1 MNMKKALAAVLAVVI
16 AISAMAVSVFAVDA
30 VVYAENE
37 IPLIKADPVTF
48 TKTVTY
54 KFDVPVY
61 ALYGYMTADNYL
73 EVTLPSIL
81 DYFWSANSPAL
92 KVNWSMEVNGVAY
105 DLLDD
110 PTDYTLNSK
119 ESRDAAN
126 YKTFTQ
132 EIHFGY
138 LPHGAFTTVDGE
150 EIPATLPQSQMV
162 GDTTVITFVA
172 KVDLPKDTDKDWQ
185 LYQSAKD
192 IYDWYVNP
200 KNNKMSNGEPGSK
213 VDPIVIVA
221 NDANG
226 VDMASAYSFKN
237 QYETG
242 AFVLSREVTSADAY
256 DKDKNLFLANILSEK
271 DTNGLN
277 AAAQAGKL
285 LVWDHNLANRAKVM
299 GTTTAKVVVETLS
312 PITGFGFY
320 NLYAVYQDPTGN
332 NYDTAD
338 KDGAWWN
345 IGTINTNYVR
355 VGNSITVTSATKK
368 LEFEIN
374 PEILYNTNYGV
385 YNQGFIVGYVGVD
398 GMGSDSL
405 YWPYLGTTTTNYEPS
420 MLKAYILVDAVE
432 EEVVTPDAP
441 LEGGDVEVDEDVEVE
456 ENPATGLVLAVLPMV
471 IAAAAVVIFK
481 R

>member
-81 DYFWSANSPAL
+81 DYFWSGNNPAL

-105 DLLDD
+105 DLFDD
-110 PTDYTLNSK
+110 AESYTLNSQA
-119 ESRDAAN
+119 SRSEDN

-138 LPHGAFTTVDGE
+138 LPHGAFTTVDGYA
-150 EIPATLPQSQMV
+150 IPATLPQSQMV

-172 KVDLPKDTDKDWQ
+172 KVTLPKDDSKDWQ

-192 IYDWYVNP
+192 IYDWYV
-200 KNNKMSNGEPGSK
+200 KSG
-213 VDPIVIVA
+213 VDPIVITA

-226 VDMASAYSFKN
+226 VDMASAFSFKN

-256 DKDKNLFLANILSEK
+256 DKTKNLFLANILSEK
-271 DTNGLN
+271 DYTGMQ
-277 AAAQAGKL
+277 AAFEAGKL

-299 GTTTAKVVVETLS
+299 GTTTAKVVIETLN
-312 PITGFGFY
+312 PIVGYGFY
-320 NLYAVYQDPTGN
+320 NLYAIYQNPTD
-332 NYDTAD
+332 NYDTATNE
-338 KDGAWWN
+338 AWWN
-345 IGTINTNYVR
+345 IGSIATSLPVR
-355 VGNSITVTSATKK
+355 VGNSITVTSQTKK

-374 PEILYNTNYGV
+374 PEILYNTTYGV
-385 YNQGFIVGYVGVD
+385 YNRGFLVGYVGVD
-398 GMGSDSL
+398 GLGSDSL
-405 YWPYLGTTTTNYEPS
+405 YWPYLGTTTTNYAPS
-420 MLKAYILVDAVE
+420 LVKAYILVDAVE